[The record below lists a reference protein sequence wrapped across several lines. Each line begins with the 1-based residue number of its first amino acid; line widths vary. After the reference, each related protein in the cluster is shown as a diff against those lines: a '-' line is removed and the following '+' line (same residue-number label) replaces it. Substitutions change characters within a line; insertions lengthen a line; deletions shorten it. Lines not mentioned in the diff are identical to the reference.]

1 MIFSLPA
8 PTPKKSQNLNSRNPS
23 LLQWPYCTLHILRSN
38 QRGEI
43 IQRSKQY
50 CIHREVPSVQ
60 APKIGK
66 RRGSNPRHKDRL
78 CVSRGWIGR
87 ANHIQTFFPHS
98 VERPHGSADRHHQT
112 ILLRKPERPT
122 ALRPSVRPVPEADSA
137 ICHVLWLR
145 KEPTRTVVGS
155 VGQRWRMNPQH
166 LATLREAF
174 MNENVPTN
182 AKTTTMRRMWCA
194 MNACAE
200 GGREEGRKR
209 GRKGGRGGVQKAR
222 FRPS

>member
-1 MIFSLPA
+1 MGHWRTKKEI
-8 PTPKKSQNLNSRNPS
+8 PKEDPVRPGERESGICNDARKRVSEGTGPGGPKTS

-87 ANHIQTFFPHS
+87 ANHIQTFNFPQS
-98 VERPHGSADRHHQT
+98 DERPLSSLLFSSVLAPRRQT
-112 ILLRKPERPT
+112 SLNNIASVARP
-122 ALRPSVRPVPEADSA
+122 R
-137 ICHVLWLR
+137 
-145 KEPTRTVVGS
+145 
-155 VGQRWRMNPQH
+155 
-166 LATLREAF
+166 
-174 MNENVPTN
+174 
-182 AKTTTMRRMWCA
+182 
-194 MNACAE
+194 
-200 GGREEGRKR
+200 
-209 GRKGGRGGVQKAR
+209 
-222 FRPS
+222 